1 MSNEFDFKKDC
12 DKIAFDRGHR
22 AKLKFNIGKYDLAV
36 KKGKAQYS
44 NLELAKDRAGLIKYR
59 AVNDLEKY
67 LVEFE
72 AKFTT
77 RGGKVIWAQDAKEAL
92 KEIEQIIRKFGIKR
106 VVKSKSMVSEELEL
120 NDFLKKKSVNSV
132 ETDLGEYI
140 VQLAGEKPY
149 HIITPAMHKNREEIA
164 SLFNQKFG
172 LDKEASASEITQFVR
187 ERLREEFLSAD
198 CGITGANFIVA
209 DSGAIALTEN
219 EGNAIRSMS
228 NKGVHIVIVGIE
240 KVLPSVDDL
249 DLFWPLLAT
258 HGSGQ
263 ELTVYNSLVYGPR
276 QENEADGPSEMF
288 VILLD
293 NGRTN
298 VLAKEEQRVALACI
312 RCGACLNGCP
322 VYKNIGGYTY
332 GTTYTGPIGAVIE
345 PHLNGIENFSH
356 LSFASSLCGKC
367 TEVCP
372 VRIPL
377 HKLLL
382 ANRREAVEA
391 GFMPGNW
398 NTGMK
403 VSKTLLKKRKW
414 LDLLSANQK
423 NFLLKYFAAGLWG
436 KRRELP
442 SIAKKNFYQLWKENK
457 LD

>member
-12 DKIAFDRGHR
+12 DKITFDRGHR

-140 VQLAGEKPY
+140 VQFAGEKPY

-164 SLFNQKFG
+164 LLFNQKFG

-219 EGNAIRSMS
+219 EGNAIRSLS

-249 DLFWPLLAT
+249 DLF
-258 HGSGQ
+258 
-263 ELTVYNSLVYGPR
+263 
-276 QENEADGPSEMF
+276 
-288 VILLD
+288 
-293 NGRTN
+293 
-298 VLAKEEQRVALACI
+298 
-312 RCGACLNGCP
+312 
-322 VYKNIGGYTY
+322 
-332 GTTYTGPIGAVIE
+332 
-345 PHLNGIENFSH
+345 
-356 LSFASSLCGKC
+356 
-367 TEVCP
+367 
-372 VRIPL
+372 
-377 HKLLL
+377 
-382 ANRREAVEA
+382 
-391 GFMPGNW
+391 
-398 NTGMK
+398 
-403 VSKTLLKKRKW
+403 
-414 LDLLSANQK
+414 
-423 NFLLKYFAAGLWG
+423 
-436 KRRELP
+436 
-442 SIAKKNFYQLWKENK
+442 
-457 LD
+457 